1 MREDYKAW
9 LTASYEIDFWGKN
22 RATLVAAQE
31 NAAANRFAKE
41 VVVLTTVVSVG
52 TAYLQVLVSQDRLRI
67 ARQNLAA
74 ATRVLDLIKQRF
86 NAGTASQLDV
96 AQQESVV
103 ATVRANIP
111 LFDQTLR
118 QNIAVLAVLIGRPP
132 IDLKVKGGSL
142 YSLSIPRVTPGMPSE
157 LLFQRPDIRLA
168 EANLASAEA
177 SVAPA
182 RAAFFPSITLT
193 GQGGYENPA
202 AETVVQTGELLLF
215 GCHQPHAAAA
225 RRLPAGGT
233 A

>member
-1 MREDYKAW
+1 M
-9 LTASYEIDFWGKN
+9 
-22 RATLVAAQE
+22 
-31 NAAANRFAKE
+31 
-41 VVVLTTVVSVG
+41 LTTVVSVG

-86 NAGTASQLDV
+86 TAGTASQLDV

-142 YSLSIPRVTPGMPSE
+142 YSLNIPRVTPGMPSE

-177 SVAPA
+177 SVASA
-182 RAAFFPSITLT
+182 RAAFFPSINSLT
-193 GQGGYENPA
+193 GQSGYENPA
-202 AETVVQTGELLLF
+202 AETLVHG
-215 GCHQPHAAAA
+215 
-225 RRLPAGGT
+225 RRASSFRSPPASRSRCSMASGWKVSSRRPT
-233 A
+233 AGRSS